1 MDLRQI
7 RWSIALA
14 VAIVLCGVLWF
25 GGNTIKNL
33 TVTRPLL
40 NAMAAADSVEAVDM
54 INGTDGLTVI
64 LTVKQGADLQ
74 TAYEAAMAQ
83 AGLKVQDAVYKV
95 LVKDS
100 NDPALA
106 KLFRERIA
114 FVLHEAIATGHY
126 ADLPDRVQAE
136 AGDVKSTVTIDE
148 NHLYVTLQQGD
159 KVLYK
164 VIRRSANVSTG
175 GETW

>member
-7 RWSIALA
+7 RWSIALV

-25 GGNTIKNL
+25 GGNAIRNL

-40 NAMAAADSVEAVDM
+40 NAMASADSVEDVEM
-54 INGTDGLTVI
+54 INGTEGLTVI
-64 LTVKQGADLQ
+64 LTVKEGADLQ

-83 AGLKVQDAVYKV
+83 AGLHAQNAVAKV

-100 NDPALA
+100 NDAA
-106 KLFRERIA
+106 MARLFRERVA

-126 ADLPDRVQAE
+126 AGLPDRVQE
-136 AGDVKSTVTIDE
+136 AAGFTRATVTIDE
-148 NHLYVTLQQGD
+148 RHLFVTMQTGD
-159 KVLYK
+159 QRLYR
-164 VIRRSANVSTG
+164 VINRTTDVKTG